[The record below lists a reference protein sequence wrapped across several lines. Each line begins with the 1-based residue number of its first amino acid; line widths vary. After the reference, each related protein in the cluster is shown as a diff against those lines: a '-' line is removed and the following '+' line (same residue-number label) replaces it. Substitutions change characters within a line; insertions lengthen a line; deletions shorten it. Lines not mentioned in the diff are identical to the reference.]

1 MRDVSTHT
9 SDQPAREEPKRA
21 GQPEAAEPRPSLRL
35 GWLVTIGI
43 VVTLLLG
50 VLFFCLFVWTQTAL
64 GSDRFFT
71 AAADVNGDVL
81 FNAARTALTM
91 VTVIGLGGAALLA
104 YRRQRSTEDSQATAS
119 KALEVSAKSQMTA
132 ALAQQ
137 TAAGALVLSQEQ
149 FRHTTERA
157 LRERYT
163 EAAELLGSPQFPMRM
178 AGVYALAALADDWHG
193 FGDDTERQ
201 VCIDL
206 LCAYLRTDTAARYGG
221 EDTTDTEK
229 RAKREE
235 ENTVRASIIATIRA
249 HRLKSRTKE
258 DPRNWRTCALDL
270 TGAKLM
276 RADFSD
282 ADLRGT
288 DLIDAD
294 LTDANLYRT
303 NLAWVF
309 LSDTKLAKTLLHGTD
324 LTHGHLNGADFTD
337 ASIRETKFTDAQLV
351 EAKFIGAE
359 IRDTDFTDT
368 NLTIADFTAAEVGT
382 ANFTRADLT
391 KAVLS
396 DIDLTESTLDRTI
409 TQGAKYSA
417 QTRWSGGTPPDGAIL
432 M

>member
-1 MRDVSTHT
+1 MRDVSTHP
-9 SDQPAREEPKRA
+9 SDDLAREDPSPS
-21 GQPEAAEPRPSLRL
+21 GQPEAANRHPLHL
-35 GWLVTIGI
+35 GWLVAIGI
-43 VVTLLLG
+43 SVTLLLG
-50 VLFFCLFVWTQTAL
+50 VLFFFLFVWTQTEL

-71 AAADVNGDVL
+71 AAADVDGDVL

-132 ALAQQ
+132 ALAQR

-149 FRHTTERA
+149 FRHTAERA

-178 AGVYALAALADDWHG
+178 AGVYALAALADDWHR

-206 LCAYLRTDTAARYGG
+206 LCAYLRADTAARYGA
-221 EDTTDTEK
+221 EDITDAEK
-229 RAKREE
+229 RAKWEE
-235 ENTVRASIIATIRA
+235 ENAVRAAIIAAIRA
-249 HRLKSRTKE
+249 RRLRSLPE
-258 DPRNWRTCALDL
+258 DDARSWRTCALDL

-282 ADLRGT
+282 ADLRG
-288 DLIDAD
+288 AD
-294 LTDANLYRT
+294 LVNADLSDASLFRT
-303 NLAWVF
+303 NLARLYLYDVKLVGAILDAAD
-309 LSDTKLAKTLLHGTD
+309 LSKA
-324 LTHGHLNGADFTD
+324 HLSGADFTD
-337 ASIRETKFTDAQLV
+337 ATIHESKFNHAYLLEV
-351 EAKFIGAE
+351 KFLGAE
-359 IRDTDFTDT
+359 IQDVSFVDTD
-368 NLTIADFTAAEVGT
+368 LALADFTSAEIGT

-391 KAVLS
+391 EAVLA
-396 DIDLTESTLDRTI
+396 DIDLTKSTLAQSI
-409 TQGAKYSA
+409 TQGAKYSTE
-417 QTRWSGGTPPDGAIL
+417 TRWPGGTPPDDAIL

>member
-1 MRDVSTHT
+1 M
-9 SDQPAREEPKRA
+9 
-21 GQPEAAEPRPSLRL
+21 
-35 GWLVTIGI
+35 
-43 VVTLLLG
+43 VTLLLG
-50 VLFFCLFVWTQTAL
+50 GLFFCLFVWTQTEL

-104 YRRQRSTEDSQATAS
+104 YRRQRSTEDAQTTAS
-119 KALEVSAKSQMTA
+119 KALEVSAKSQTTA

-163 EAAELLGSPQFPMRM
+163 EAAELLGALQFPMRM

-206 LCAYLRTDTAARYGG
+206 LCSYLRTDTAARYGG

-229 RAKREE
+229 RAMREE
-235 ENTVRASIIATIRA
+235 ENTVRAAIIATIRA
-249 HRLKSRTKE
+249 HRLKSRAKE

-270 TGAKLM
+270 TGAKLI

-288 DLIDAD
+288 DLIEAD
-294 LTDANLYRT
+294 LTNANLYRT
-303 NLAWVF
+303 NLAWVS
-309 LSDTKLAKTLLHGTD
+309 LSDSKLAKALLHGTD

-337 ASIRETKFTDAQLV
+337 SSIRETKFTDAQIV
-351 EAKFIGAE
+351 EATFIGAE
-359 IRDTDFTDT
+359 IKDTDFTDT

-391 KAVLS
+391 KAVLA
-396 DIDLTESTLDRTI
+396 DIDLTKSTLDRAI
-409 TQGAKYSA
+409 TQGTKYSA
-417 QTRWSGGTPPDGAIL
+417 QTRWPGGTPPDGAIL

>member
-1 MRDVSTHT
+1 MRDVSTHP
-9 SDQPAREEPKRA
+9 SDEQAREDPSPS
-21 GQPEAAEPRPSLRL
+21 GQPEAANRQPLHL

-43 VVTLLLG
+43 SVTLLLG
-50 VLFFCLFVWTQTAL
+50 VLFFFLFVWTQTEL

-71 AAADVNGDVL
+71 AAADVDGDVL

-149 FRHTTERA
+149 FRHTAERA

-178 AGVYALAALADDWHG
+178 AGVYALAALADDWHR

-206 LCAYLRTDTAARYGG
+206 LCAYLRTDTSARYGA
-221 EDTTDTEK
+221 EDITDTEK
-229 RAKREE
+229 HAKWEE
-235 ENTVRASIIATIRA
+235 ENAVRAGIIATIRA
-249 HRLKSRTKE
+249 RRLRSLAE
-258 DPRNWRTCALDL
+258 DDARSWRTCALDL

-282 ADLRGT
+282 ADLRGA
-288 DLIDAD
+288 DLANAD
-294 LTDANLYRT
+294 LTEAFLFRT
-303 NLAWVF
+303 NLTGMKLFAVKLVGAILDAADLSKAF
-309 LSDTKLAKTLLHGTD
+309 LDGVDFTNATILNSKFNHADLEGAKLMGAKITDSSFIDAFLAFAD
-324 LTHGHLNGADFTD
+324 LT
-337 ASIRETKFTDAQLV
+337 S
-351 EAKFIGAE
+351 AE
-359 IRDTDFTDT
+359 IDT
-368 NLTIADFTAAEVGT
+368 AD
-382 ANFTRADLT
+382 FTRADLAG
-391 KAVLS
+391 AVLANV
-396 DIDLTESTLDRTI
+396 DLTDCALNEAITEDARYSTQ
-409 TQGAKYSA
+409 TQ
-417 QTRWSGGTPPDGAIL
+417 WPDGTPPDDAIL